1 MRIFTPNKPKPRRPA
16 NGFTL
21 VELMVVVTVMALA
34 AAVVVLTLPSRD
46 DAGARAAT
54 RFAAR
59 VAAVRD
65 QAILSGRPAGVWM
78 SASGYGF
85 EAARKGQWSP
95 LTTRTLKEEDW
106 GKDLQAQFSTGPAA
120 RVRFDSVGLASD
132 EVLVSI
138 AKPGAAPHKVQ
149 ISMNGDVSLVR

>member
-1 MRIFTPNKPKPRRPA
+1 MRTSTPNKHPA
-16 NGFTL
+16 RNGFTL

-34 AAVVVLTLPSRD
+34 AAVVVLTLPARE

-65 QAILSGRPAGVWM
+65 QAILSGRPTGVWM

-85 EAARKGQWSP
+85 ETGRKGQWAP
-95 LTTRTLKEEDW
+95 LVTRTLKEDNW
-106 GKDLQAQFSTGPAA
+106 GAGLSAQFSTGPAA

-138 AKPGAAPHKVQ
+138 ARGGGAPHKVQ
-149 ISMNGDVSLVR
+149 IAMNGDVSLVR